1 LAIWLLI
8 PAALFAYL
16 AFDAWSLGSTSE
28 SAPYNIEAN
37 VRGEP
42 LNGVPLREQIRRK
55 AWSRRYGI
63 GEPSQVLWVWLILA
77 AGCLAGAAFGA
88 VT

>member
-1 LAIWLLI
+1 VAIWLLI

-16 AFDAWSLGSTSE
+16 AFDAWRLGTSSE
-28 SAPYNIEAN
+28 AAPYDTEAK

-42 LNGVPLREQIRRK
+42 LDGVPLHEQMRRK
-55 AWSRRYGI
+55 AWSRRYGM

-77 AGCLAGAAFGA
+77 VGCLAGAAFGA